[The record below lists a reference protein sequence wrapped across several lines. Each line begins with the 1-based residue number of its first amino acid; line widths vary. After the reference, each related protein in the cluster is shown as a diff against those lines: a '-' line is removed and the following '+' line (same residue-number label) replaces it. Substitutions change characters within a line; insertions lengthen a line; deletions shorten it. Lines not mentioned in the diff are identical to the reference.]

1 MSEFVLEARE
11 ITKHFGGTRALD
23 RVTFAARRGEVHAVV
38 GENGAGKSTL
48 MKIICGALRQGSG
61 TLYMDGHP
69 IQIQDPHHAMQLGIT
84 IVHQQSTLVPGLTVA
99 ENIFLGRM
107 PRTWLG
113 LVDWRTLFRD
123 AAELLRSLDFM
134 LDVRR
139 LAASLG
145 AAGRQVT
152 EIARALSVEARV
164 LIMDEP
170 SAVLGPSELEKLFRT
185 IRMLRTQGRTILYI
199 SHRLAEIFEIADRV
213 TVLKDGRVVGTY
225 DVGGEVD
232 RTFLISRMV
241 GRQWSEQ
248 FPERPAPGG
257 EEILRVE
264 GLSRRGAFEDVT
276 FTLHAGEILGLAG
289 LVGSGR
295 TEVCK
300 AIFGAQLGHR
310 GRLVL
315 RGRPVVV
322 RSPEDALARGIAYL
336 SEDRHHEGLILCL
349 PIAKNLTLP
358 VLRSFAR
365 RGLLRLAAESRF
377 ADEMMRKVGV
387 RARNRN
393 QLVATLSGGNQQK
406 VVLGKWLATKAQVF
420 LLDEPTAGI
429 DVGAKREIYA
439 LVSALAGAGAA
450 VLMVSSDIPEILS
463 MSSRVL
469 VMRKGRIAGELRP
482 EQATEEDV
490 LHYAT

>member
-1 MSEFVLEARE
+1 
-11 ITKHFGGTRALD
+11 
-23 RVTFAARRGEVHAVV
+23 
-38 GENGAGKSTL
+38 
-48 MKIICGALRQGSG
+48 
-61 TLYMDGHP
+61 
-69 IQIQDPHHAMQLGIT
+69 
-84 IVHQQSTLVPGLTVA
+84 
-99 ENIFLGRM
+99 
-107 PRTWLG
+107 
-113 LVDWRTLFRD
+113 
-123 AAELLRSLDFM
+123 
-134 LDVRR
+134 
-139 LAASLG
+139 
-145 AAGRQVT
+145 
-152 EIARALSVEARV
+152 
-164 LIMDEP
+164 
-170 SAVLGPSELEKLFRT
+170 
-185 IRMLRTQGRTILYI
+185 
-199 SHRLAEIFEIADRV
+199 V

-300 AIFGAQLGHR
+300 AIFGAQLGDR